1 MNNKDLERIAG
12 LPKQYVDNVAL
23 LMNEEHFAM
32 ILSSG
37 TTEIAFALTPKHAKR
52 LAQSLAHN
60 IAAYEKALGTI
71 EAKWEPGIQSPI
83 PMAALNQK
91 KNKDEN
97 GTN

>member
-23 LMNEEHFAM
+23 LMNDEHFAM

-37 TTEIAFALTPKHAKR
+37 SIETAFALTPKHAKR
-52 LAQSLAHN
+52 LAQSLSHN
-60 IAAYEKALGTI
+60 IAAYEKALGVI

-83 PMAALNQK
+83 PMSSLNQK
-91 KNKDEN
+91 KDKGEN
-97 GTN
+97 ESK